1 VNQVVKEKAPVQ
13 VTGGAG
19 FRYENSVAARFLLN
33 LLGGTNTLGADF
45 GRVGRLDWQAR
56 DAGWLADD
64 LAVTCRHSS
73 ADRSAGVSA
82 KSSQQVT
89 RAGFPQDFVNI
100 AWAQWLGFKTD
111 RRFRDGNDAIVLVT
125 GSLARDVQ
133 EAWSSLL
140 FEALQTTPERMVVRL
155 SEPAVDERAQSSAL
169 QRALFQSLRCP
180 DELLSYGDADENTTI
195 QLLCRIRLLHL
206 DYEQTPSHDHARAVA
221 DCRSILRSGDAAEAE
236 KLWHRLNGIADE
248 KRPAG
253 GSIDLPQLLAELRGE
268 FNLRDHP
275 DYRRD
280 WDVLERSSRDLM
292 TDVRTQ
298 IAGLPPLPRV
308 ADRSTIQNCLDQER
322 ACLLVGES
330 GCGKSALAKE
340 IGQAHYPRVV
350 WIAENTL
357 DYDTA
362 AQFENGM
369 GLSHSL
375 VEVLTALPVSCLV
388 VFDGIE
394 RYSPR
399 ALRLS
404 SRFIQ
409 DLVADTGPQH
419 IHILVTAQF
428 EAADRLIRRFV
439 EFGVPP
445 SFHRATAIGRPPRD
459 DVQSLVASIP
469 ELQWASLRPELRPL
483 LTNLKI
489 LDWVVAAAQSGTVIN
504 DSSFIGLTNLI
515 DALWERWIEGDSDR
529 LGRSRVLMH
538 LAILE
543 ADTLSAG
550 VPRMQLEHA
559 EQAALEALAGSDLI
573 RVRDERV
580 RFSHDLL
587 GDWARML
594 VLIGEQSLSSPSN
607 RDRVTL
613 PRWHRAV
620 RLFGQRLLEQAAD
633 GAERWRR
640 AIEGLDH
647 ESQTGSMIRDLLL
660 ESLFLADNAAILLE
674 RTWFVLSANGGH
686 LLNRMLNRFL
696 FVATLPD
703 PRIAALTQGETD
715 GAQWEHLFRVPY
727 WPYWGP
733 MLMVLHAHRP
743 DVVRLAPHAAAK
755 ICSLWLRTMPTEL
768 SPGQPMPWRQ
778 EAAELSVAIGR
789 EIQALNAEG
798 YYFSDGHDKVA
809 YEAALWAARELP
821 DEVAALCLELAQRRD
836 LRPDIQLRVDQA
848 HQKRREERE
857 QWLAANPDRQRAPPI
872 STSIH
877 GPLREPWPDGPRD
890 GVENCFQEACLDT
903 SAFSA
908 LVQTKPDVALE
919 VLLAVCIEAPQY
931 EDYSSRSR
939 RDCGLDH
946 WHGGDPP
953 LYFRGPF
960 LAFLHHAP
968 EQGLSFVLKLINFA
982 TRRFVHDGEG
992 LIIAIGDDSKTWLG
1006 DPHVFRW
1013 HFDCPLSNG
1022 SAVHCSL
1029 MALERW
1035 FYELIDRGE
1044 NIDYWVNRILRERES
1059 LAFAGLLFDVGKR
1072 FPALFSG
1079 VLKPLLR
1086 SWELLDWDR
1095 QVTTVRQQ
1103 ENDPMGYWGLQ
1114 PARIIEL
1121 GREWFAMPHRRNLLV
1136 YLNGGIIETMMG
1148 DEHQWPFFEELRADW
1163 TTKLDAQGEPQSLR
1177 LLIERFNPSN
1187 YAFELRD
1194 GKRVPVDFNGRTLS
1208 LARTLMMCRSSTNE
1222 AC

>member
-1 VNQVVKEKAPVQ
+1 M
-13 VTGGAG
+13 
-19 FRYENSVAARFLLN
+19 
-33 LLGGTNTLGADF
+33 
-45 GRVGRLDWQAR
+45 
-56 DAGWLADD
+56 
-64 LAVTCRHSS
+64 
-73 ADRSAGVSA
+73 
-82 KSSQQVT
+82 
-89 RAGFPQDFVNI
+89 
-100 AWAQWLGFKTD
+100 
-111 RRFRDGNDAIVLVT
+111 LVT